1 MKKRYWFLLLFL
13 GILVITFFSGPRV
26 PKPVYE
32 PDLPVVPNNLPALEE
47 YVKRKEAEK
56 PVRKD
61 NQARILWQDSVPQKT
76 KYSLVYLH
84 GFAGSYRD
92 GYPVNVHIADTLGA
106 NLYLARWAGH
116 GLEPEAS
123 LEDFSAEAAWR
134 SAKEALQIGK
144 QIGEKVIIIMST
156 STGSTLAL
164 KLAATYPDEVHSLI
178 NMSPNIED
186 DVEGAFLLNS
196 PWGYE
201 LANLVAFDEHRKIFH
216 EEELAAQYWDTVYPS
231 RSLVDLQVLV
241 STTMT
246 KKTFSEVHCP
256 VLTLFYYDNFL
267 EEDEHIEV
275 DDLPEMHAILGTSK
289 SEKQLVALEEPQTH
303 FLGSAI
309 KSSNTAVVEEEI
321 VNFLEAILEI
331 NL

>member
-13 GILVITFFSGPRV
+13 GLLVITFFSGPRI

-32 PDLPVVPNNLPALEE
+32 PELPQVPNDLAALEE
-47 YVKRKEAEK
+47 YIQRKEAEQ
-56 PVRKD
+56 PIRKD
-61 NQARILWQDSVPQKT
+61 NQARILWQDTFPRKT
-76 KYSLVYLH
+76 EYSLVYLH

-92 GYPVNVHIADTLGA
+92 GYPVNVNIADTLDA
-106 NLYLARWAGH
+106 NLYLSRWAGH
-116 GLEPEAS
+116 GLNPNAS
-123 LEDFSAEAAWR
+123 LENFSADAAWD
-134 SAKEALQIGK
+134 SAKEALQIGR
-144 QIGEKVIIIMST
+144 QIGEKVIIMST
-156 STGSTLAL
+156 STGGTLAL
-164 KLAATYPDEVHSLI
+164 KLAATYPDKVHALI

-201 LANLVAFDEHRKIFH
+201 LAYLTAMGSHRKISH

-231 RSLVDLQVLV
+231 RALVDLQVLV

-246 KKTFSEVHCP
+246 RETFSKVHCP
-256 VLTLFYYDNFL
+256 VLTLYYKENFM

-275 DDLPEMHAILGTSK
+275 DDLPEMQAGLGSARN
-289 SEKQLVALEEPQTH
+289 EKKLIALEEPQTH

-309 KSSNTAVVEEEI
+309 KSHNTEVVEEEI
-321 VNFLEAILEI
+321 VKFLKTILEI
-331 NL
+331 KL